1 LKEARKSSANKKVGK
16 PLLCQMSK
24 QPILSFIFQVQY
36 LERAEKLKT
45 YLNGKNKKKPVK
57 EGGSG
62 ETKKGA
68 DKVKINILQCGY

>member
-1 LKEARKSSANKKVGK
+1 
-16 PLLCQMSK
+16 M
-24 QPILSFIFQVQY
+24 
-36 LERAEKLKT
+36 ERAEKLKT

>member
-1 LKEARKSSANKKVGK
+1 
-16 PLLCQMSK
+16 M
-24 QPILSFIFQVQY
+24 
-36 LERAEKLKT
+36 ERAEKLKT

-68 DKVKINILQCGY
+68 DKVKINIS